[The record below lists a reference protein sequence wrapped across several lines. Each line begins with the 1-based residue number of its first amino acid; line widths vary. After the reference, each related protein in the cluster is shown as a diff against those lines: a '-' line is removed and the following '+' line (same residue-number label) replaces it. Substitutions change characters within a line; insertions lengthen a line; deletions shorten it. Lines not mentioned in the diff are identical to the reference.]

1 MYCTVTKA
9 YENVLFCM
17 INSVAVEKK
26 QMTKKTKKYQH
37 KKRPLCYIYIYIYY
51 TDAFEQAIQ

>member
-9 YENVLFCM
+9 NEKDLFCM

-37 KKRPLCYIYIYIYY
+37 KKRPLCYIYI
-51 TDAFEQAIQ
+51 